1 MVVVSGP
8 FSGMPARAAAVPFG
22 GVRNAVSHCP
32 SRVLGGR
39 GNGILE
45 FLLPMD
51 NGVSIHAKSFASQG
65 FVEAVGERLVLR
77 VSVLSAVSVYG
88 F

>member
-1 MVVVSGP
+1 
-8 FSGMPARAAAVPFG
+8 
-22 GVRNAVSHCP
+22 
-32 SRVLGGR
+32 
-39 GNGILE
+39 
-45 FLLPMD
+45 MD

-77 VSVLSAVSVYG
+77 VRVLSAVSVYG